1 MTAIRVRPLM
11 GAIGAEVEG
20 VDMARPL
27 DQAAVAAVRQA
38 LLDHIVLFFRDQ
50 DITPEQQLT
59 FTEQFA
65 PVMLPALDAKSD
77 LPAGITLLDQM
88 NADGYGSVRWHADS
102 TFLPE
107 PPMGAVLRAQQVA
120 ESGGDTAWASMY
132 AAYEALSPALRGFL
146 DGLTAVHSNE
156 ILNASLAKL
165 PQVVRRDNGVVRTVH
180 PVVRVHPE
188 TGRRAL
194 YVGINFTVRIVE
206 LTEAE
211 SANLLS
217 FLYHHVDA
225 PEFRCTFHWEP
236 NSVAMWD
243 NRASQHRAP
252 SDFNTR
258 RIMVRCMMQGDRP
271 VGVAPAELE
280 EVPCSS

>member
-1 MTAIRVRPLM
+1 MKVKPLD
-11 GAIGAEVEG
+11 AALGAEIEDIELG
-20 VDMARPL
+20 QPL
-27 DQAAVAAVRQA
+27 DADSVGALRRA

-50 DITPEQQLT
+50 DITPEQQLR
-59 FTEQFA
+59 FTEHFA

-77 LPAGITLLDQM
+77 MPAGITLLDQV
-88 NADGYGSVRWHADS
+88 NSDGYGSVRWHADS
-102 TFLPE
+102 TFLAE
-107 PPMGAVLRAQQVA
+107 PPLGAVLRAQQVA
-120 ESGGDTAWASMY
+120 VSGGDTSWVSMY
-132 AAYEALSPALRGFL
+132 AAYDALSPTLQRFL

-165 PQVVRRDNGVVRTVH
+165 PQVVRRDNGVVRNVH

-188 TGRRAL
+188 TGRKAL
-194 YVGINFTVRIVE
+194 YVGVNFTVKIVE
-206 LTEAE
+206 LTDAE

-217 FLYHHVDA
+217 FLYQHVDS

-271 VGVAPAELE
+271 VGVQAAEEAP
-280 EVPCSS
+280 CFS